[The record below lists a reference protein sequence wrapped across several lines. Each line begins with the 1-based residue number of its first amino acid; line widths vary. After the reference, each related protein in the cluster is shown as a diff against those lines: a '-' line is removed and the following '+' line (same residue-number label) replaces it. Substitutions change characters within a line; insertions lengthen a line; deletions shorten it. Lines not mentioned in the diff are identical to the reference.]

1 MLRDRISINPFM
13 KVIITG
19 LLSLLMPVTVIAAN
33 LKMVYF
39 YEKNC
44 GWCKQMEA
52 VLSDPAIKAILS
64 RNAGMMRIDIKSTDR
79 KERELVSK
87 YAVRGV
93 PTIIFLN
100 DRSEE
105 LLRIPGLLTKKDFLD
120 LICENFKEISD
131 REREC
136 QDR

>member
-1 MLRDRISINPFM
+1 MRVRRCINLSE
-13 KVIITG
+13 KIIIAG
-19 LLSLLMPVTVIAAN
+19 LLSLLMPVTAMAAN

-39 YEKNC
+39 YAKSC
-44 GWCKQMEA
+44 GWCKQMNA
-52 VLSDPAIKAILS
+52 VLSDPVIKTVLS
-64 RNAGMMRIDIKSTDR
+64 RNAEEMRIDIKSTDR
-79 KERELVSK
+79 KDRELVNK

-100 DRSEE
+100 DKSEE

-120 LICENFKEISD
+120 LICENFKEISEK
-131 REREC
+131 EREC